1 MIDGLLII
9 DKPPGPTSHDVVAR
23 MRRVLRE
30 QRIGHTGTLDP
41 LASGVLPLVLGRA
54 TRLAR
59 FLSASDKTYDARV
72 RLGIATD
79 TADSEG
85 TPLGATHAGPLPAHA
100 DIERA
105 IEPFRGTFLQ
115 QPPAHS
121 AKKIAGVRS
130 YELAREKR
138 GGRPEPV
145 EVTVRAIEILSVEGD
160 VLCLRVTASA
170 GFYVRA
176 LAHDLGERLGIGA
189 HLVGLRRTRAAGYGL
204 DAAIPLADA
213 ERDPAA
219 AANAVVPMG
228 RMLPHLPTVT
238 LPSDEVRRVMCG
250 RDIPGPQSAV
260 VRLLDEGGDL
270 VGVAEPAPTPGL
282 LHPSVILR

>member
-1 MIDGLLII
+1 
-9 DKPPGPTSHDVVAR
+9 
-23 MRRVLRE
+23 
-30 QRIGHTGTLDP
+30 
-41 LASGVLPLVLGRA
+41 
-54 TRLAR
+54 
-59 FLSASDKTYDARV
+59 
-72 RLGIATD
+72 
-79 TADSEG
+79 
-85 TPLGATHAGPLPAHA
+85 
-100 DIERA
+100 
-105 IEPFRGTFLQ
+105 
-115 QPPAHS
+115 
-121 AKKIAGVRS
+121 
-130 YELAREKR
+130 
-138 GGRPEPV
+138 
-145 EVTVRAIEILSVEGD
+145 
-160 VLCLRVTASA
+160 
-170 GFYVRA
+170 
-176 LAHDLGERLGIGA
+176 
-189 HLVGLRRTRAAGYGL
+189 VGLRRTRAAGYGL